1 MNITVYLSS
10 KTDVSPSYTEA
21 VKELARGIGEMGDR
35 LVYGGSNAGQMHVLA
50 EEAKA
55 AGATV
60 TGVIPEVFRAI
71 SDPVVD
77 QMIYTLDLSERKA
90 KLYTLGNVFV
100 ALPGGIGTLDEIMS
114 VLAEMTVSKNY
125 NKTIFLVNIDGLYN
139 PFLQQLEEFVKQNLA
154 DRTAVNCVVAVN
166 TAKECIDKIKELKL

>member
-10 KTDVSPSYTEA
+10 KTDVSPSYTKA

-50 EEAKA
+50 EEAKV

-60 TGVIPEVFRAI
+60 TGVIPEIFRAI

-114 VLAEMTVSKNY
+114 VLAEMTISKKY
-125 NKTIFLVNIDGLYN
+125 TKKIFLVNIDGIYD
-139 PFLQQLEEFVKQNLA
+139 PFINQMQAFASANLA
-154 DRTAVNCVVAVN
+154 DSKAIECLVPVAS
-166 TAKECIDKIKELKL
+166 AEECLNQIQNLRN